1 VSVFYPGDPEWGKG
15 GSLPDHVRP
24 FPHQGPSLEQETYL
38 FPFIVYAILGIMA
51 GSHYRGNAV
60 DDPVVWKSSGNK
72 FFKKGLY
79 GIALRFY
86 ARAIQLNPDF
96 IEAWNNI
103 GLSFLKLGRVDEARR
118 CNEKVKELRM
128 RSGNPLDP
136 VGSATRVR
144 TAASGSLLN
153 DNFWYALCIA
163 VLVGISLTILTFD
176 PGSTGPFQA
185 LAFIWGLSLM
195 WFVIAYLLLQYVFHR
210 PK

>member
-1 VSVFYPGDPEWGKG
+1 
-15 GSLPDHVRP
+15 
-24 FPHQGPSLEQETYL
+24 
-38 FPFIVYAILGIMA
+38 MA
-51 GSHYRGNAV
+51 GSHYRGNSV
-60 DDPVVWKSSGNK
+60 DDPVVWKISGNK

-103 GLSFLKLGRVDEARR
+103 GLSFQKLGRMDEARR

-136 VGSATRVR
+136 VGRATRVR
-144 TAASGSLLN
+144 TAWSGSLLN

-163 VLVGISLTILTFD
+163 VLSGISLTILTFD
-176 PGSTGPFQA
+176 PASPGSFQV
-185 LAFIWGLSLM
+185 LAFIWGFSFV
-195 WFVIAYLLLQYVFHR
+195 WFVIAYLLLQFIFNR
-210 PK
+210 PE

>member
-1 VSVFYPGDPEWGKG
+1 
-15 GSLPDHVRP
+15 
-24 FPHQGPSLEQETYL
+24 
-38 FPFIVYAILGIMA
+38 MA

-60 DDPVVWKSSGNK
+60 NDPVVWKSSGNK

-86 ARAIQLNPDF
+86 ARAVELNPNF

-118 CNEKVKELRM
+118 RNEKVKELRM
-128 RSGNPLDP
+128 RSRNPLDP
-136 VGSATRVR
+136 ISRDNRVH

-176 PGSTGPFQA
+176 PGSSGSFQA
-185 LAFIWGLSLM
+185 LASIWGLSLV
-195 WFVIAYLLLQYVFHR
+195 WFVITYLLLQYVFHR
-210 PK
+210 PAYMRGLFYPFFPLTNMSLPINSRLSNPFSS